1 MIDLA
6 SGQIT
11 DWVRIEGVI
20 DELFDVAAL
29 PGVRNPSAIGIKGT
43 DIRRVLSIEPG

>member
-6 SGQIT
+6 SGEIT

-29 PGVRNPSAIGIKGT
+29 PGVRNPSAIGLKGT
-43 DIRRVLSIEPG
+43 EIRRVLSIDPA